1 MAFRAKLVALL
12 TRFRGGFRYR
22 ERIPEVD
29 DDSTGCG
36 RPACVAE
43 ANYGVAKAR
52 VPAPTLF
59 GVEAF

>member
-29 DDSTGCG
+29 DDTTGCG
-36 RPACVAE
+36 RPVCWSVLTISKSRS
-43 ANYGVAKAR
+43 GKCRTVS
-52 VPAPTLF
+52 
-59 GVEAF
+59 